1 MIIIDMNQISLANV
15 MMHLNMKKSKKPDE
29 DMVRHMILN
38 SIRMYRTMFNQEYGE
53 IILTYDS
60 KHYWRRDFFPQ
71 YKSNRKKGREADNK
85 DWDAIFE
92 VLNKIKSEIKE
103 NLPYK
108 FLEIYGAEADDI
120 IATIC
125 KYTQTEKDRS
135 KNEKVMIISGDKDF
149 IQLQKYLNVKQYS
162 PILKK
167 LVNGSN
173 PETYIKEH
181 ILKGDTSDGVPN
193 VLSPDNTFTDGL
205 RQRPL
210 GKKKIEAWLN
220 MDIND
225 FKDEVKR
232 NYQRN
237 EKLIDLSKIPN
248 ELENEIIT
256 EFRGAPHGDRSKLL
270 NYFIKSRLKN
280 LTETIGE
287 F

>member
-1 MIIIDMNQISLANV
+1 MNQISLASL
-15 MMHLNMKKSKKPDE
+15 MMHLNMTKAKKPDE
-29 DMVRHMILN
+29 NMVRHMILN
-38 SIRMYRTMFNQEYGE
+38 SVRMYRTMFSDKYGE
-53 IILTYDS
+53 VVLTYDS

-71 YKSNRKKGREADNK
+71 YKSNRKKGREEDGRN
-85 DWDAIFE
+85 WDAIFE

-108 FLEIYGAEADDI
+108 FLEVYGAEADDI
-120 IATIC
+120 IATLC
-125 KYTQTEKDRS
+125 KHSQTEKDRT
-135 KNEKVMIISGDKDF
+135 KNENILIVSGDKDF
-149 IQLQKYLNVKQYS
+149 IQLQKYVNVKQYS

-167 LVNGSN
+167 YVDGHN
-173 PETYIKEH
+173 PDTYIKEH

-205 RQRPL
+205 RQKPL
-210 GKKKIEAWLN
+210 GKKKIETWL
-220 MDIND
+220 DID
-225 FKDEVKR
+225 IDDLQDEVKR

-248 ELENEIIT
+248 ELEDEILT
-256 EFRGAPHGDRSKLL
+256 EFHGAPFGDRSKLL